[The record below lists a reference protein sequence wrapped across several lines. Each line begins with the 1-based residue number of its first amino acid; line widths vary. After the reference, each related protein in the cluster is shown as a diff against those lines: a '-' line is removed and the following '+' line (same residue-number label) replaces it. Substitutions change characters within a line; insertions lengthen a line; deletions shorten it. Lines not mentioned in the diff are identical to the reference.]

1 MTIFIRFLSKEGEV
15 KEQHYLLAGVVSLF
29 ISLKVLAF
37 YFNLSKFLK
46 LEDNRSLTMENLFFL
61 SNYLYSKDQF
71 FDMEIRIMKSLKWH
85 LNYPLPGEISR
96 FLLNQLVKDIEDVY
110 YDHID
115 EIISYALSSIFFS
128 FPD

>member
-1 MTIFIRFLSKEGEV
+1 
-15 KEQHYLLAGVVSLF
+15 
-29 ISLKVLAF
+29 
-37 YFNLSKFLK
+37 
-46 LEDNRSLTMENLFFL
+46 MENLFFL

-71 FDMEIRIMKSLKWH
+71 FDMEIRIMKCLKWH

-96 FLLNQLVKDIEDVY
+96 FLLNQLVKDIEEVY

-128 FPD
+128 FLH